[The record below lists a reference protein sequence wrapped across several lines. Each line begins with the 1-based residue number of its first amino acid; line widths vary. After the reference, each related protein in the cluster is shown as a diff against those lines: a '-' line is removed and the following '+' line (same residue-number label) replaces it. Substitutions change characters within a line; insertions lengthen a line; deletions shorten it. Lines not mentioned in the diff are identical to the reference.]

1 MGEIRVR
8 IGGRCYRRRRRLSHQ
23 REGVVAVV
31 GTLLSLLVFLALFG
45 IFITQFLPLW
55 MDENEAQ
62 FTGQAQSSFASLK
75 SDVDLQ
81 ATLHAPAEMGT
92 PFVMASQGVPLLAQP
107 TPGVLSFIPA
117 QPGVFANVSVT
128 PGPSNS
134 HPLYQNYSLGVVQMS
149 LANRYFSPQTFEF
162 EDDAV
167 IQSQSAVSQIVLY
180 PPTLAVNAT
189 GSQIGVSLTLLQ
201 LAGNAS
207 QTVSTGTQEVYSHYL
222 FTQSYTSNS
231 SSNAVTAT
239 FRLGTYFPCAWVSF
253 LTSVFANAGATAHLT
268 LSPSTCSAT
277 TAVPALVVAT
287 LSSLASFT
295 LIVAESQ
302 IVVGVGVE

>member
-1 MGEIRVR
+1 MGEFRVR
-8 IGGRCYRRRRRLSHQ
+8 IGGRCYRRRRRLSRQ

-55 MDENEAQ
+55 MNENEAQ
-62 FTGQAQSSFASLK
+62 FTGQTQASFATLK
-75 SDVDLQ
+75 SNIDLQ
-81 ATLHAPAEMGT
+81 TTLGAPAVMAT

-117 QPGVFANVSVT
+117 QPGVYANVSVT
-128 PGPSNS
+128 PGPANS
-134 HPLYQNYSLGVVQMS
+134 QPLYQNFSLGVIQMS
-149 LANRYFSPQTFEF
+149 LPNRYYSPQVFEF

-167 IQSQSAVSQIVLY
+167 IQSQSAVSQLVLY
-180 PPTLAVNAT
+180 PPGLAINVT
-189 GSQIGVSLTLLQ
+189 GTQVGVTLTLLQ
-201 LAGNAS
+201 LAGNAT

-231 SSNAVTAT
+231 STNAVHAVLK
-239 FRLGTYFPCAWVSF
+239 LGTFFPCAWVSF
-253 LTSVFANAGATAHLT
+253 LTSVFANAGAGSHLT
-268 LSPSTCSAT
+268 LSPSSCSLSTTVPGLVSAT
-277 TAVPALVVAT
+277 V
-287 LSSLASFT
+287 SSLASFT

>member
-1 MGEIRVR
+1 MGEFRVR

-62 FTGQAQSSFASLK
+62 FTGQTQASFADLK
-75 SDVDLQ
+75 SNIDLQ
-81 ATLHAPAEMGT
+81 ATLGAPAVMAT
-92 PFVMASQGVPLLAQP
+92 PFVMASEGVPLLAQP

-117 QPGVFANVSVT
+117 QPGVYANVSVI
-128 PGPSNS
+128 PGPAGSQ
-134 HPLYQNYSLGVVQMS
+134 PLYQNYSLGVVQMT
-149 LANRYFSPQTFEF
+149 LANRYYSPQTFEF

-167 IQSQSAVSQIVLY
+167 IQSQSAVSQLVLY
-180 PPTLAVNAT
+180 PPGLAINAT
-189 GSQIGVSLTLLQ
+189 GTQVGVTLSLLQ

-222 FTQSYTSNS
+222 FTQSYTSNAS
-231 SSNAVTAT
+231 TNIVHAVVKI
-239 FRLGTYFPCAWVSF
+239 GTYFPCAWVTF
-253 LTSVFANAGATAHLT
+253 LTNVFGSAGAGAHLVVT
-268 LSPSTCSAT
+268 PSTCTAAT
-277 TAVPALVVAT
+277 ATPALVTAT
-287 LSSLASFT
+287 ISTLASFT
-295 LIVAESQ
+295 LVVAEAQ

>member
-1 MGEIRVR
+1 MGEFRVR
-8 IGGRCYRRRRRLSHQ
+8 IGGRCYRRSRRLSRQ

-55 MDENEAQ
+55 MNENEAQ
-62 FTGQAQSSFASLK
+62 FTGQTQASFAGLK

-81 ATLHAPAEMGT
+81 ATLGAPQSMAT
-92 PFVMASQGVPLLAQP
+92 PFTMASQGVPLLAQP

-117 QPGVFANVSVT
+117 QPGVYANVSVT
-128 PGPSNS
+128 PGPANS
-134 HPLYQNYSLGVVQMS
+134 HTFFQNFSLGVVQMTLS
-149 LANRYFSPQTFEF
+149 NRYYSPQTFEF

-167 IQSQSAVSQIVLY
+167 IQSQSSTSQIVLY
-180 PPTLAVNAT
+180 PPSLSINAT
-189 GSQIGVSLTLLQ
+189 GTQVGVSLTLLQ

-207 QTVSTGTQEVYSHYL
+207 QTVSTGTQEVYTHYL

-231 SSNAVTAT
+231 SGNAVTSVL
-239 FRLGTYFPCAWVSF
+239 RLGTYFPCAWISF
-253 LTSVFANAGATAHLT
+253 LTNAFQNAGAGAHLS
-268 LSPSTCSAT
+268 LSPSTCSAST
-277 TAVPALVVAT
+277 STPSLVVAT
-287 LSSLASFT
+287 ISSLASFT
-295 LIVAESQ
+295 LLVAETQ